1 MNLKKHY
8 KLYKSGKLWV
18 TAAITTLALT
28 AGMAVT
34 STTNASA
41 DAAVTNEKVNLA
53 GSASVDPGAGSS
65 ASSAASSSAKP
76 GSDSNIVVLLQ
87 TLLKKW
93 LILLPLLV
101 KSTM

>member
-18 TAAITTLALT
+18 TAAIATLALT

-41 DAAVTNEKVNLA
+41 DDQQPSENQLVNPGKEKNKIQARIPSQAIKVKMAMINKTKATKMIQTHLE
-53 GSASVDPGAGSS
+53 
-65 ASSAASSSAKP
+65 K
-76 GSDSNIVVLLQ
+76 IKVLQ
-87 TLLKKW
+87 
-93 LILLPLLV
+93 
-101 KSTM
+101 